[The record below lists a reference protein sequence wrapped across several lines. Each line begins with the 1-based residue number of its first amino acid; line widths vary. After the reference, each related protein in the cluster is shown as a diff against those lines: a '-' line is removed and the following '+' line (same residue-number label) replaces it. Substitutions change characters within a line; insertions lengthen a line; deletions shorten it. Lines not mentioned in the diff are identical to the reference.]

1 MSIVRRWLGGV
12 SVITLLLTF
21 AALMVP
27 HFTLAAGVEGGG
39 KQFIQVEGGRYYTA
53 ALRNDGSVWVWGRN
67 LWGELG
73 LQQTVNLRHIEAP
86 VRIGRLSDIRSL
98 SVYGSGHN
106 LAVKADGTVWQWG
119 GADGYADQ
127 QVHSLLPRQIE
138 GVSAA
143 AAAAAGEDF
152 GVALKKDGTVWSWGR
167 YRDETL
173 AQDARK
179 PAPVPGLTNV
189 VQVAADGRNAYAVK
203 SDGSL
208 WKWREPSD
216 SSNTDGTVSLQPV
229 KLTGFSKIKQI
240 SANNGQL
247 YALDSRGKLWALNG
261 GGKVKSYH
269 SELTVQSVRA
279 GEGYVLLLTAQ
290 GDVYSFGS
298 TVTGKQ
304 GKVAG
309 LSGVTAIGAGS
320 YHNLAITKDGRVWG
334 WGGDKYYETGGP
346 PASDDGMV
354 YRPAPARQAVDITIN
369 GRRLDSIFP
378 AIVTD
383 SGVLVPA
390 KSLSQALGAEFS
402 MIRDEDGSGS
412 YQIRSNGRTVT
423 FMMNQ
428 NLFQTGTEQAAL
440 PGPVTAVTGAVMVP
454 YQLLEKGLGVKMT
467 WNPQAGV
474 LTVDSADR

>member
-1 MSIVRRWLGGV
+1 
-12 SVITLLLTF
+12 
-21 AALMVP
+21 MVP
-27 HFTLAAGVEGGG
+27 HFTLAAKIEDGG
-39 KQFIQVEGGRYYTA
+39 KRFIQVEGGRYYTA

-73 LQQTVNLRHIEAP
+73 LQETVNLRHIEAP

-106 LAVKADGTVWQWG
+106 LAVKSDGTVWQWG
-119 GADGYADQ
+119 GADDYTDQ
-127 QVHSLLPRQIE
+127 KVHSLLPRQID
-138 GVSAA
+138 GVSGAA
-143 AAAAAGEDF
+143 AVAAGEDF
-152 GVALKKDGTVWSWGR
+152 GVALLKDGTVWSWGR
-167 YRDETL
+167 YRNEAL

-179 PAPVPGLTNV
+179 PAPVPGLSNV

-208 WKWREPSD
+208 WKWSEPS
-216 SSNTDGTVSLQPV
+216 TLTGTNVAVSLHPA
-229 KLTGFSKIKQI
+229 KIADFRNIKQV

-247 YALDSRGKLWALNG
+247 YALDSKGKVWTLSG
-261 GGKVKSYH
+261 GGKAKSYH
-269 SELTVQSVRA
+269 RELTIQSIRA
-279 GEGYVLLLTAQ
+279 GEGYVLLLTAY

-320 YHNLAITKDGRVWG
+320 HHNLAITKDGRVWG

-346 PASDDGMV
+346 PGSEDGMV
-354 YRPAPARQAVDITIN
+354 YRPVPARQAVDITIN
-369 GRRLDSIFP
+369 GRRFDSIFP

-383 SGVLVPA
+383 STVLVPV
-390 KSLSQALGAEFS
+390 KPLSQALGAEFS
-402 MIRDEDGSGS
+402 IARNEDGGGA

-423 FMMNQ
+423 FMLNQ
-428 NLFQTGTEQAAL
+428 ILIQTGTEQAVL
-440 PGPVTAVTGAVMVP
+440 PDPVTAVTGAVMVP
-454 YQLLEKGLGVKMT
+454 YQLLEKGLGMKMT
-467 WNPQAGV
+467 WKPQAGV
-474 LTVDSADR
+474 LAVDGGDE